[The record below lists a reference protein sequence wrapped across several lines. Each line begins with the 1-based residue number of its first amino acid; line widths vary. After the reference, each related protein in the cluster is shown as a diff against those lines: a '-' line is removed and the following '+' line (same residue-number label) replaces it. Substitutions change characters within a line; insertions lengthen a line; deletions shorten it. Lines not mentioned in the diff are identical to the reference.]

1 MLPYHVNATNP
12 PASRLTGNGRMEA
25 IRDVAVHYSG
35 LAVPNG
41 DEDSKFR
48 RGLRVKAALHCAV
61 TDLIFRLRGRRNQ

>member
-1 MLPYHVNATNP
+1 MPPYYVNATNS
-12 PASRLTGNGRMEA
+12 PASRLTGDGRMEA

-41 DEDSKFR
+41 DEGSKFG

-61 TDLIFRLRGRRNQ
+61 IDLIFRS